1 MIGDD
6 IEIVIVK
13 IMGSQI
19 QVGIKAP
26 IGIPV
31 DREEIYLRKRAETA
45 GNAKA

>member
-6 IEIVIVK
+6 IEVVIVE
-13 IMGSQI
+13 IRGSQI

-26 IGIPV
+26 VGIQV
-31 DREEIYLRKRAETA
+31 DREEIYLRKRAETI